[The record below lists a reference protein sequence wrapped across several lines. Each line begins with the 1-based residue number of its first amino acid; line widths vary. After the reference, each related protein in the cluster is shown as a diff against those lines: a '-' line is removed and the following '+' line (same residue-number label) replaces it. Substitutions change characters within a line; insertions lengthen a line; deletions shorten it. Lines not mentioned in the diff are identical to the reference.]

1 MALAYS
7 GRSKALCRGPLVVL
21 RKSVPT
27 ITNNRSALQL
37 LLFHQLR
44 ERVVG
49 GVPSAPALPMAV
61 DLLGRRVLFG
71 LDERQYQFVA
81 AHSERST
88 VTRARSSVCPALD
101 NSLPRHPAPAPSQC

>member
-1 MALAYS
+1 
-7 GRSKALCRGPLVVL
+7 
-21 RKSVPT
+21 
-27 ITNNRSALQL
+27 
-37 LLFHQLR
+37 
-44 ERVVG
+44 
-49 GVPSAPALPMAV
+49 MAV